1 MIVALYYIKEGISM
15 NLLDII
21 GPVMVGPSSSHTA
34 GAVKIG
40 RVCGKLLAEPVRN
53 AKIYFHGSFLA
64 TGKGHGTDKA
74 VIAGL
79 LGMAVDDPAIPNSFA
94 VAKEMGLEFTIEG
107 IDLGD
112 VHPNSVKM
120 NLTGISGRTLE
131 VVAAS
136 VGGGQIQ
143 ICEVD
148 GLAANFSG
156 DYPTLIVNNVDQP
169 GHVTEVA
176 TMLAKESINIGTMQI
191 YRTGRGGEAVMVI
204 ECDHEVPEESIAW
217 LERQAGIL
225 KVTYLS
231 MLEV

>member
-1 MIVALYYIKEGISM
+1 M

-40 RVCGKLLAEPVRN
+40 RVSRRLLAEPIKD

-64 TGKGHGTDKA
+64 TGRGHGTDKA

-79 LGMAVDDPAIPNSFA
+79 LGMAVDDAGIPNSFA
-94 VAKEMGLEFTIEG
+94 IAQEAGMTFTIEG
-107 IDLGD
+107 IELGD
-112 VHPNSVKM
+112 VHPNTVKM

-136 VGGGQIQ
+136 IGGGQIQ
-143 ICEVD
+143 ICELD
-148 GLAANFSG
+148 GLQANFSG

-176 TMLAKESINIGTMQI
+176 SMLAKESINIGTMHI
-191 YRTGRGGEAVMVI
+191 YRTGRGGNAVMVI
-204 ECDHEVPEESIAW
+204 ECDHEVPAESIAW
-217 LERQAGIL
+217 LESQEGIR

>member
-1 MIVALYYIKEGISM
+1 M

-40 RVCGKLLAEPVRN
+40 RVCRKLLAEQVKD
-53 AKIYFHGSFLA
+53 AKIYFHGSFQA
-64 TGKGHGTDKA
+64 TGKGHGTDRA
-74 VIAGL
+74 VVAGL
-79 LGMAVDDPAIPNSFA
+79 LGMAVDDTRIPDSFA
-94 VAKEMGLEFTIEG
+94 VAKDSGMTFSIEG
-107 IDLGD
+107 VDLGD

-120 NLTGISGRTLE
+120 KLVGISGRTLH

-143 ICEVD
+143 ICELD
-148 GLAANFSG
+148 GLKASFSG
-156 DYPTLIVNNVDQP
+156 DYPTLIVNNIDAP
-169 GHVTEVA
+169 GHVTMVA
-176 TMLAKESINIGTMQI
+176 TMLAKENINIGTMQI
-191 YRTGRGGEAVMVI
+191 YRTGRGRNAVMVI
-204 ECDHEVPEESIAW
+204 ECDHEVPRKSIKW
-217 LERQAGIL
+217 LESQEGIL